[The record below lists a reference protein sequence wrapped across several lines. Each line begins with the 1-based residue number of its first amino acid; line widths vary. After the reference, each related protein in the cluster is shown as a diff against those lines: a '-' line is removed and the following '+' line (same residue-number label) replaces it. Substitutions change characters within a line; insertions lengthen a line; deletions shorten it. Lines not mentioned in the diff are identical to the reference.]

1 MYERQHYF
9 SCEENCGVFLTLHE
23 LQKPLPSDSS
33 YSELLYQVGADFR
46 KLEGKISATVH
57 NSEERQRQELAHLAS
72 RVEGLEEEQRE
83 QDRTSQEECDEE
95 KEQLREQLKRSQ
107 QLVARQAEDMQSMR
121 QVAEGCR
128 HWVEE
133 EQVYRQGLT
142 SRIENAAA
150 LLRGECMELWEVPRT
165 AVQVSQTILGT
176 GGWGYVAKGT
186 FRGQE
191 VAVKFLHQG
200 ILSPQNKWRV
210 RREIS
215 IMSQLRHPN
224 LLLLIGAVLN
234 SEEEGPLII
243 TELLDT
249 SLRSAYAKNSLGEE
263 SKMPVLRDVASA
275 LTYLHS
281 HPHSPIIHRDVSS
294 SNVLLEAIRCG
305 RQWKAKLSDFGSAN
319 LCHLATTPAE
329 GAAVY
334 AAPEVSTEHRS
345 KQTAKIDVYSFGV
358 LICEVCLCLFPPERQ
373 RFPEMLSNVRLK
385 YPKMF
390 DLSLNCTSNT
400 PQERPEMEE
409 VLQILDLPPETDQT
423 DNPL

>member
-1 MYERQHYF
+1 MYEGQQYF
-9 SCEENCGVFLTLHE
+9 SCEENCGAFLTLYD

-33 YSELLYQVGADFR
+33 YSEQLKGEIY
-46 KLEGKISATVH
+46 ATMR
-57 NSEERQRQELAHLAS
+57 NSEERQRQEIALLAS
-72 RVEGLEEEQRE
+72 QVERLKEERRE
-83 QDRTSQEECDEE
+83 RDKPNALQEECDEE
-95 KEQLREQLKRSQ
+95 KEELREQLKRLQ
-107 QLVARQAEDMQSMR
+107 QLVSKQAEDMQSIR
-121 QVAEGCR
+121 QV
-128 HWVEE
+128 VEE

-186 FRGQE
+186 FRGQA

-224 LLLLIGAVLN
+224 LLLLIGAVLT

-249 SLRSAYAKNSLGEE
+249 SLRSEYMKNSLGEE
-263 SKMPVLRDVASA
+263 SKMSVLRDVASA

-345 KQTAKIDVYSFGV
+345 KQTAKVDVYSFGV
-358 LICEVCLCLFPPERQ
+358 LMCEVCLCRFPPERQ
-373 RFPEMLSNVRLK
+373 HFPETLSNVRLK

-390 DLSLNCTSNT
+390 DLSLTCTNQT
-400 PQERPEMEE
+400 PQDRPEMEA
-409 VLQILDLPPETDQT
+409 VLQTIDQLIRRKT
-423 DNPL
+423 

>member
-1 MYERQHYF
+1 MYQI
-9 SCEENCGVFLTLHE
+9 
-23 LQKPLPSDSS
+23 
-33 YSELLYQVGADFR
+33 GADFR
-46 KLEGKISATVH
+46 ILEGKISSTVR
-57 NSEERQRQELAHLAS
+57 NSEERQRQELATLAS
-72 RVEGLEEEQRE
+72 RVE
-83 QDRTSQEECDEE
+83 DCDEE
-95 KEQLREQLKRSQ
+95 KEQLREQLNRLQ

-121 QVAEGCR
+121 QVVEGCR

-165 AVQVSQTILGT
+165 AVQVSQTLLGT

-224 LLLLIGAVLN
+224 LLLLIGAVLT

-249 SLRSAYAKNSLGEE
+249 SLRSEYTKNSLGEE
-263 SKMPVLRDVASA
+263 SKMSVLRDVASA

-281 HPHSPIIHRDVSS
+281 HPQSPIIHRDVSS
-294 SNVLLEAIRCG
+294 ANVLLEAVRG
-305 RQWKAKLSDFGSAN
+305 KRQWKAKLSDFGSAN

-329 GAAVY
+329 GAVVY

-345 KQTAKIDVYSFGV
+345 KQTGKIDVYSFGV
-358 LICEVCLCLFPPERQ
+358 LICEVCLCRFPPER
-373 RFPEMLSNVRLK
+373 RHFPEMLSSIRLK
-385 YPKMF
+385 YPKIF
-390 DLSLNCTSNT
+390 DLSLTCTSQT
-400 PQERPEMEE
+400 PQDRPEMEA
-409 VLQILDLPPETDQT
+409 VLQILDQHQIDEKQNITISITDHQ
-423 DNPL
+423 

>member
-1 MYERQHYF
+1 MYGGQQYF
-9 SCEENCGVFLTLHE
+9 SCEENCGAFLTLHD

-33 YSELLYQVGADFR
+33 YSEQLHELKGEIY
-46 KLEGKISATVH
+46 ATMH

-95 KEQLREQLKRSQ
+95 KEQLREQLKRLQ
-107 QLVARQAEDMQSMR
+107 QLVSKQAEDMQSMR
-121 QVAEGCR
+121 QV
-128 HWVEE
+128 VEE

-224 LLLLIGAVLN
+224 LLLLIGAVLT

-249 SLRSAYAKNSLGEE
+249 SLRSEYMKNSLGEE
-263 SKMPVLRDVASA
+263 SKMSVLRDVASA

-294 SNVLLEAIRCG
+294 SNVLLEAIRCE
-305 RQWKAKLSDFGSAN
+305 RLWKAKLSDFGSAN

-358 LICEVCLCLFPPERQ
+358 LMCEVCLCRFPPERQ
-373 RFPEMLSNVRLK
+373 HFPEMLSNVRLK

-390 DLSLNCTSNT
+390 DLSLNCTRNT

-409 VLQILDLPPETDQT
+409 VLQILDLHASNKDSCDRPET

>member
-1 MYERQHYF
+1 MYNRRQYF
-9 SCEENCGVFLTLHE
+9 TCEENCGAFLTLHD

-33 YSELLYQVGADFR
+33 YSEQLH
-46 KLEGKISATVH
+46 KLKGEIYATIQ
-57 NSEERQRQELAHLAS
+57 NSEERQRQEIALLAS
-72 RVEGLEEEQRE
+72 QVERLKEERRE
-83 QDRTSQEECDEE
+83 RDKPNALQEECDEE
-95 KEQLREQLKRSQ
+95 KEQLREQLKRLQ
-107 QLVARQAEDMQSMR
+107 QDMQSMR
-121 QVAEGCR
+121 QVVEGCR

-133 EQVYRQGLT
+133 EQVYRQGLA

-224 LLLLIGAVLN
+224 LLLLIGAVLT

-249 SLRSAYAKNSLGEE
+249 SLRSEYMKNSLGEK

-294 SNVLLEAIRCG
+294 SNVLLEAIRCE

-329 GAAVY
+329 GALVY

-358 LICEVCLCLFPPERQ
+358 LICEVCLCLLPLERQ
-373 RFPEMLSNVRLK
+373 RFPEMRNDVQLK

-390 DLSLNCTSNT
+390 DVSLTCTSNT

-409 VLQILDLPPETDQT
+409 VLQILDLLQNKDS
-423 DNPL
+423 